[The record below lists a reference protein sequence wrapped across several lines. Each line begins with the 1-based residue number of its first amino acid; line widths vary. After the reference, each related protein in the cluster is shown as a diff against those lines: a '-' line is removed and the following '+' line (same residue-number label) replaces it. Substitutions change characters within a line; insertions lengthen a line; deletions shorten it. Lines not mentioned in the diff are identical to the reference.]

1 MTNRLLIDQA
11 EHETRVALIEGDR
24 VVDVVIERQAHR
36 SAVGN
41 IYLGKVSRVLPG
53 MQAAF
58 VGVGLGRNAFLHAD
72 DARVLP
78 RARAAAERL
87 SREAAHCRQLVQQRR
102 FRCRLGR
109 RRQRQEQGR
118 ERYHLTAAEAT
129 AWPGHN

>member
-87 SREAAHCRQLVQQRR
+87 SREAAEAAAASGASSRR
-102 FRCRLGR
+102 SMRLCCW
-109 RRQRQEQGR
+109 
-118 ERYHLTAAEAT
+118 LPF
-129 AWPGHN
+129 PGSY